1 MGPECR
7 GWLSARMG
15 QRAVS
20 VAAPKGFSVAS
31 LAQNTREKFVCP
43 TYPLPVTPHLRGDV
57 EAATVSL
64 HSLALRTRR
73 VVEIARC
80 VEVSCGVP
88 SILGLG
94 CEALAGVGAL
104 S

>member
-1 MGPECR
+1 
-7 GWLSARMG
+7 MG

-20 VAAPKGFSVAS
+20 VAAPKGSSVAS

-64 HSLALRTRR
+64 HSLALRARR
-73 VVEIARC
+73 VVEIVRC
-80 VEVSCGVP
+80 VEVSCGLP
-88 SILGLG
+88 SILELLR
-94 CEALAGVGAL
+94 EALAGAGAR